1 MTKRATNLDGHRGGK
16 STKAIPK
23 PHMMSLADL
32 DNRTNA
38 AKAARAL
45 IEAIESDLG
54 GADSLSA
61 GQRTLAARAGVMTAF
76 IEDMETRWIMGGE
89 LDVAAYSSL
98 SNVLSRTLR
107 ILGLQRQSKDITG
120 DLQSYITARTA
131 GDNPEQPPRTPR
143 PPKPSA
149 MHHPKRKRTDGVQ
162 RLGAPRRTDV
172 APAVPERIGEPAT
185 GNAAPSQA
193 PLITP
198 TKLPPPPY

>member
-1 MTKRATNLDGHRGGK
+1 MTKRSPIPPANRGGN
-16 STKAIPK
+16 STKVLPK
-23 PHMMSLADL
+23 PGMMSLADL

-45 IEAIESDLG
+45 IEQIESDLG

-76 IEDMETRWIMGGE
+76 IEDMEARWIMGGE
-89 LDVAAYSSL
+89 LDVAAYASL

-107 ILGLQRQSKDITG
+107 ILGLQRQPKDITG

-143 PPKPSA
+143 PPKPSD
-149 MHHPKRKRTDGVQ
+149 MHYPKRKRTDGVQ
-162 RLGAPRRTDV
+162 RLGRPRTDV
-172 APAVPERIGEPAT
+172 APTAPERASEPAT
-185 GNAAPSQA
+185 GRV
-193 PLITP
+193 I
-198 TKLPPPPY
+198 PPPPPPPPGYVGS